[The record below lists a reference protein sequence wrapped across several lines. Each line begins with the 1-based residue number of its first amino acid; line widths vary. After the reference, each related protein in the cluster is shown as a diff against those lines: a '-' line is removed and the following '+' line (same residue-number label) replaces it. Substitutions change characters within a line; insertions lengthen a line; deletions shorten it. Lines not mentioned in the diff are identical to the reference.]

1 MIQTF
6 LNYVI
11 FRIKTTFWEKRFT
24 LPFKQIFD
32 LYEENEE
39 IPDTLIEIL
48 LTDNKERSIT
58 LYGSSLFFAEFN
70 NALKNGK

>member
-1 MIQTF
+1 MLYSELKLLF
-6 LNYVI
+6 
-11 FRIKTTFWEKRFT
+11 EKKGLT
-24 LPFKQIFD
+24 LHFKQIFD

>member
-1 MIQTF
+1 M
-6 LNYVI
+6 LYSEL
-11 FRIKTTFWEKRFT
+11 KLLLEKKGLT

-32 LYEENEE
+32 LYEE

>member
-1 MIQTF
+1 M
-6 LNYVI
+6 LYSELKLLLEN
-11 FRIKTTFWEKRFT
+11 KGLT

>member
-1 MIQTF
+1 MLYSELKLLF
-6 LNYVI
+6 
-11 FRIKTTFWEKRFT
+11 EKKCLT

>member
-1 MIQTF
+1 M
-6 LNYVI
+6 LYSEL
-11 FRIKTTFWEKRFT
+11 KLLLEKKGLT

-48 LTDNKERSIT
+48 LTDNKERSII